1 MPNHVIKN
9 SRRLAQ
15 TGPSS
20 TSARPPVAKHM
31 SIHED
36 ILLNRYLE
44 KFNMHDDFV
53 VGSGGGGGRS
63 GGGRARLEIDS
74 PYLQKLTHSN
84 FLHTIVNGSGGNH
97 HSNNNSI
104 ITRPNSSTNRPP
116 SAAAAGNS
124 KQPPTKSDSLNQ
136 LKRGTGGGESG
147 GRASSAPM
155 RRRSESE
162 QSLFRNNNNA
172 GNKKRRNL
180 FQRMPHLIRAVAFRN
195 GSRDVSAYITAKSL
209 IEVSSIKKS
218 IFDQIE
224 LII

>member
-1 MPNHVIKN
+1 MESVDVPNHVNKN
-9 SRRLAQ
+9 PRSLAQ
-15 TGPSS
+15 SG
-20 TSARPPVAKHM
+20 ARPPPVAKHM

-36 ILLNRYLE
+36 ILLNKYLE
-44 KFNMHDDFV
+44 KFNIHDDFV
-53 VGSGGGGGRS
+53 VGR

-97 HSNNNSI
+97 HNNNNNNNHSI
-104 ITRPNSSTNRPP
+104 ITRPSSSTNRPP
-116 SAAAAGNS
+116 SAAGNS

-136 LKRGTGGGESG
+136 LKRGAGGESG

-162 QSLFRNNNNA
+162 QSLLRNPNNNNN
-172 GNKKRRNL
+172 GGKKRRNL

-209 IEVSSIKKS
+209 IEVSS
-218 IFDQIE
+218 
-224 LII
+224 